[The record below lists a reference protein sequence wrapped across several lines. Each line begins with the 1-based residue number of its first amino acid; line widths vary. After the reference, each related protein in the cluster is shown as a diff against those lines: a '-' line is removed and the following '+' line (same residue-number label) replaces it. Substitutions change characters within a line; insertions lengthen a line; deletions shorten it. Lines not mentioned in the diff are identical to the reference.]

1 MANGSSF
8 VPDQTGFSRV
18 FIIEDGVRADR
29 EAVYH
34 SCMRLDTLEQSYG
47 DVERIECPDPNK
59 ANEFVEVGEVQ
70 GADERPTSSLVGR
83 YPAKELSTL
92 KRLADQRCPGD
103 IHMNIGICKDV
114 QVFNQFEK
122 KLILEGNLITNY
134 ATDTL
139 GALSSDERAVV
150 NETAEVSMREWYEI
164 VGLSF
169 DRQADAIVTNEV
181 LDVVICDQKS
191 CGDCEDASDGCQKI
205 FAITAAAGGSPGT
218 PADVVYSLDGGATW
232 NADDIDTLGA
242 AENPSAVACV
252 GEYLVVVSNDSNSLH
267 YALLSEFDG
276 VTDPTFTEVA
286 TGFVTGG
293 EPNDIWSVGNKAF
306 IVGDGGYVYTTTDP
320 TAGVTVI
327 DAGVAEQDD
336 LLAVH
341 AVNENFMVGVGNNGA
356 IVKTENGTTVGALGG
371 PVGIGINLQ
380 AVWIKGNSTDEW
392 FIGASNGNYYY
403 TTNNGTTW
411 TTGSFSGSGT
421 GNVYDIAFATN
432 SIGYLSHSTTAPAG
446 RIFRTYDGGNTW
458 VLTPDQSTAS
468 LPANDRIN
476 ALAACPDNPN
486 FVIGVGL
493 ADDASDGIILAGEG

>member
-1 MANGSSF
+1 MK
-8 VPDQTGFSRV
+8 
-18 FIIEDGVRADR
+18 
-29 EAVYH
+29 YL
-34 SCMRLDTLEQSYG
+34 M
-47 DVERIECPDPNK
+47 
-59 ANEFVEVGEVQ
+59 
-70 GADERPTSSLVGR
+70 
-83 YPAKELSTL
+83 
-92 KRLADQRCPGD
+92 
-103 IHMNIGICKDV
+103 
-114 QVFNQFEK
+114 
-122 KLILEGNLITNY
+122 
-134 ATDTL
+134 
-139 GALSSDERAVV
+139 LSS
-150 NETAEVSMREWYEI
+150 
-164 VGLSF
+164 
-169 DRQADAIVTNEV
+169 VT
-181 LDVVICDQKS
+181 CDQKS

-276 VTDPTFTEVA
+276 TTDPTFTEVA

-403 TTNNGTTW
+403 TPGQPAHLAVRVRVMCMTLLLLLIALAICLTQPLPQPGE
-411 TTGSFSGSGT
+411 FSG
-421 GNVYDIAFATN
+421 
-432 SIGYLSHSTTAPAG
+432 LTTAG
-446 RIFRTYDGGNTW
+446 TRGY
-458 VLTPDQSTAS
+458 
-468 LPANDRIN
+468 
-476 ALAACPDNPN
+476 
-486 FVIGVGL
+486 
-493 ADDASDGIILAGEG
+493 